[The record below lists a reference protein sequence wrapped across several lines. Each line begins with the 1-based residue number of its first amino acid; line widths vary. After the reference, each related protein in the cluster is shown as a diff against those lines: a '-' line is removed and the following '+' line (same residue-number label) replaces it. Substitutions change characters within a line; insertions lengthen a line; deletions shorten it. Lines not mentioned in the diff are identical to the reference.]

1 VLSFRASIPLLAT
14 VILLVAPAEA
24 TTSYYQGASGSSA
37 ETAFN
42 TAAGGLTLLDPLLT
56 FSSGDLAAG
65 GLYNASGTGIN
76 FLGFDDVNNPG
87 IDFTVTTNQLTA
99 TQQDQRVRID
109 FPVATPIYAF
119 GFHIT
124 YVAGTAT
131 YGSWCVGS
139 TLGSCTYAFNTLSP
153 SDVQFFGFVSD
164 TPVTSSLYI
173 QAAAFAPKVV
183 FTNFEA
189 FTDPVPETSTM
200 LLVGLGLVILP
211 LVRRKTRP
219 GRS

>member
-14 VILLVAPAEA
+14 VILLAAPAEA
-24 TTSYYQGASGSSA
+24 TTSYYQGSSG
-37 ETAFN
+37 ETAFT
-42 TAAGGLTLLDPLLT
+42 TAVGGLTLLDPSLT
-56 FSSGDLAAG
+56 FSASDLAAG
-65 GLYNASGTGIN
+65 GLFNASGTGID
-76 FLGFDDVNNPG
+76 FLGFDDLNNPG
-87 IDFTVTTNQLTA
+87 FDFTVNTNQLTA

-139 TLGSCTYAFNTLSP
+139 TQGSCSYSVINSSP
-153 SDVQFFGFVSD
+153 TNVQFFGIVSD
-164 TPVTSSLYI
+164 APITAPLYI
-173 QAAAFAPKVV
+173 QGANGAPKVV

-189 FTDPVPETSTM
+189 FADPVPEANTM

-211 LVRRKTRP
+211 LARRKTRP
-219 GRS
+219 ER